1 MNSAREKKILA
12 AILTLGFLLRV
23 YLCFF
28 THLPHLHRDTRE
40 YYKQAE
46 TLLAGGYTNFFPNG
60 YPMIMA
66 FAKLI
71 AGTAS
76 HTLLLWINIAFSTLT
91 VWFAWDIAKRVFPN
105 PLVAPV
111 AAALVAVFPSQLNFV
126 RWLTSEV
133 PTLFFLLGAY
143 FFYYRKQYARS
154 GIFFALG
161 IFVRTNIA
169 PVPILLLIIKAIR
182 DKKVPWRLAAGTVAP
197 LLLIG
202 FYCFLKTGEFSVA
215 GNNQINILYAVT
227 AKGDSVDFA
236 LNRKHPEI
244 NTSGKAMKMYVDHM
258 VSEPGEFIQQKW
270 ANYWELWG
278 FYPTSARGTRGT
290 GSRLLLGAGN
300 FFMVVFGL
308 IGWWLHRRS
317 LAANLL
323 MLPFVTVTAIH
334 VLLFALTRYTYP
346 VEPFMILLAAAGIV
360 KLVKK
365 PQKQKAIPGG
375 DGLSHKL

>member
-1 MNSAREKKILA
+1 MNNAREKKTLAVILVV
-12 AILTLGFLLRV
+12 GFLLRV
-23 YLCFF
+23 WICFF
-28 THLPHLHRDTRE
+28 THLPNMHRDSHE
-40 YYKQAE
+40 YYTQAD
-46 TLLAGGYTNFFPNG
+46 TLLSGGYTNFFPNG
-60 YPMIMA
+60 YPLIMA
-66 FAKLI
+66 IAKLV
-71 AGTAS
+71 AGSAS
-76 HTLLLWINIAFSTLT
+76 NTFLLWVNIAFSTLT
-91 VWFAWDIAKRVFPN
+91 VWFTWDIAKRVFPN

-111 AAALVAVFPSQLNFV
+111 AAALVALFPSQLNYV

-154 GIFFALG
+154 GVFFALS

-169 PVPILLLIIKAIR
+169 PIPIILLAIKAIR
-182 DKKVPWRLAAGTVAP
+182 DKHIPWRLAAGNIAP

-202 FYCFLKTGEFSVA
+202 FYCFLKTGEFSIA

-227 AKGDSVDFA
+227 AKGDSVDFS

-244 NTSGKAMKMYVDHM
+244 NTSGKAMKMYVSHM
-258 VSEPGEFIQQKW
+258 VDHPLEFVGQKW

-278 FYPTSARGTRGT
+278 FYPTSARGTRGM

-308 IGWWLHRRS
+308 IGWWLHRR
-317 LAANLL
+317 LFAANLL
-323 MLPFVTVTAIH
+323 MLPFLTVTAIH

-360 KLVKK
+360 KAI
-365 PQKQKAIPGG
+365 KQKAIPVG
-375 DGLSHKL
+375 DGPSHKL

>member
-28 THLPHLHRDTRE
+28 THLPNLHRDTRE
-40 YYKQAE
+40 YYKQAD

-76 HTLLLWINIAFSTLT
+76 NTLLLWINIAFSTLT
-91 VWFAWDIAKRVFPN
+91 VWFTWDIAKRVFPN

-197 LLLIG
+197 LLLVG

-227 AKGDSVDFA
+227 AKGDSVDFT

-258 VSEPGEFIQQKW
+258 VTEPGEFIQQKW

-290 GSRLLLGAGN
+290 ASRLLLGAGN

-308 IGWWLHRRS
+308 VGWWLHRRS

-360 KLVKK
+360 KMIKK
-365 PQKQKAIPGG
+365 P
-375 DGLSHKL
+375 